1 MELTALILG
10 SGFAAQG
17 HTLALRDAG
26 VTVIGMVSRTAEV
39 VERIAASLGIPF
51 AGVNF
56 EEALSTLKPDIVAV
70 ATPGGAHFEPVM
82 AALEAGCHIYC
93 DKPLAAT
100 PSQAKLMYQK
110 AVAVGVKTAYAA
122 SYCYQPHALFAQELI
137 AEGAIGEPLE
147 VECVSHFN
155 LDPLIPFGW
164 SHRLEDGG
172 GRLNNNFTHKLSI
185 VESVL
190 GGRVSAVSGE
200 VRNDMPQAP
209 LVSGVHDFRY
219 RRQFSPSSADE
230 PGLKWGKANA
240 EWSYT
245 VLAHIDPQQPVQQPV
260 SAVFRHSALQPRF
273 SPDYIAF
280 YGREGAIYIQGHYAQ
295 GPLSLSQKRGSWVEM
310 PLPARILHTLPD
322 VEDDTQR
329 NWNQLARKFVADI
342 RGQGDIEYQ
351 TFQDGWIYQEIIEF
365 IRNGDGWMDCSGF
378 YTKKGSS

>member
-10 SGFAAQG
+10 SGFAGQG

-26 VTVIGMVSRTAEV
+26 VSVVGMVSRTSEV
-39 VERIAASLGIPF
+39 VERIAASLAIPF
-51 AGVNF
+51 AGVDF
-56 EEALSTLKPDIVAV
+56 QQALSTLKPDIVAV

-82 AALEAGCHIYC
+82 AALEAGSHIYC

-100 PSQAKLMYQK
+100 ASQSKLMYQK
-110 AVAVGVKTAYAA
+110 AVAVGAKTAYAA

-209 LVSGVHDFRY
+209 VVSGVHDFRY
-219 RRQFSPSSADE
+219 RRQFAPSSADE
-230 PGLKWGKANA
+230 PGLKWAAANA

-245 VLAHIDPQQPVQQPV
+245 VLAHIHPKQPVQQPV

-273 SPDYIAF
+273 QDDYIAF
-280 YGREGAIYIQGHYAQ
+280 YGREGAIYIKGHYAQ
-295 GPLSLSQKRGSWVEM
+295 GPLYLSQKRGSWDQVA
-310 PLPARILHTLPD
+310 LPARILHTLPD

-329 NWNQLARKFVADI
+329 NWNQLAREFVADI
-342 RGQGDIEYQ
+342 RGQGDSGYQ
-351 TFQDGWIYQEIIEF
+351 TFQDGWVYQEIIEF
-365 IRNGDGWMDCSGF
+365 IREGDGWMDFSGF
-378 YTKKGSS
+378 YTK